1 MNTLS
6 YVCVKIFH
14 FKCISLWNVTSKKMS
29 FSSDQLEKVILWNI
43 TIQPHIYIAPI
54 VLKFCID
61 IEMVYCFLYTHNI
74 KY

>member
-29 FSSDQLEKVILWNI
+29 FSSDQSEKVILWNI

-61 IEMVYCFLYTHNI
+61 RDDVLFSVYT
-74 KY
+74 